1 MARSSGHSIDRVF
14 NRVFNQY
21 WTVFMNDIA
30 RALGRALVSQF
41 HPRMLWLAIW
51 PFLVALVFWGVLG
64 FFFRGPAIDAIA
76 GFASQSMLGSWVDA
90 SFGWFGI
97 SGGLAVLASLVYIAL
112 VFALMVL
119 TALLII
125 ATVAMPT
132 VVEHV
137 ASRDYPTLARK
148 NGGTYLGS
156 LGNALWVSV
165 VFLIGFVLTIPLWLF
180 APLALIVP
188 LLWWGWATARMFRY
202 DALVIHA
209 SSEERATLLSR
220 HGKAFFVIGTTV
232 SLLNFVP
239 PFFFL
244 VPILGGLAF
253 THYGLRALERLRAE
267 RGEIADV
274 VGGVVRGVVRGDVH
288 GERRGVV

>member
-1 MARSSGHSIDRVF
+1 
-14 NRVFNQY
+14 
-21 WTVFMNDIA
+21 MNDIA

-64 FFFRGPAIDAIA
+64 FFFRGAAIEWLVRVA
-76 GFASQSMLGSWVDA
+76 GESALGSWVDA
-90 SFGWFGI
+90 GFAWFGV
-97 SGGLAVLASLVYIAL
+97 SGGLVVLASFVYIAI

-148 NGGTYLGS
+148 NGGTGGTYLVGS

-165 VFLIGFVLTIPLWLF
+165 VFVIGFVLTIPLWLF
-180 APLALIVP
+180 APLALLVP

-202 DALVIHA
+202 DALVGHA
-209 SSEERATLLSR
+209 SSEERATLFSR
-220 HGKAFFVIGTTV
+220 HGKAFFAIGTIV

-239 PFFFL
+239 PLFFL

-267 RGEIADV
+267 RGESAR
-274 VGGVVRGVVRGDVH
+274 GAVRGAVPDVIIDEH
-288 GERRGVV
+288 GSVI

>member
-1 MARSSGHSIDRVF
+1 
-14 NRVFNQY
+14 
-21 WTVFMNDIA
+21 MNDIA

-51 PFLVALVFWGVLG
+51 PFLVALVLWGVLG
-64 FFFRGPAIDAIA
+64 FLFRDPAIDALVRV
-76 GFASQSMLGSWVDA
+76 ASQSALGSWIGA
-90 SFGWFGI
+90 GFGWFGVP
-97 SGGLAVLASLVYIAL
+97 GGLFVMVAIVYIAL

-125 ATVAMPT
+125 ATVAMPA

-137 ASRDYPTLARK
+137 ASRDYPALARK
-148 NGGTYLGS
+148 HGGTYVGS
-156 LGNALWVSV
+156 LANALWISV

-180 APLALIVP
+180 APLAFLVP

-209 SSEERATLLSR
+209 SSEERAILFSR
-220 HGKAFFVIGTTV
+220 HGKAFFTIGALV

-239 PFFFL
+239 PLFFL

-267 RGEIADV
+267 RGENADGFDRGIIVSDSGSIA
-274 VGGVVRGVVRGDVH
+274 
-288 GERRGVV
+288 

>member
-1 MARSSGHSIDRVF
+1 
-14 NRVFNQY
+14 
-21 WTVFMNDIA
+21 MNDIA

-41 HPRMLWLAIW
+41 HPRMLWLAVW

-64 FFFRGPAIDAIA
+64 FFFREPAIAWIA
-76 GFASQSMLGSWVDA
+76 GFAQLSTLGSWIEAGFAWAGVT
-90 SFGWFGI
+90 
-97 SGGLAVLASLVYIAL
+97 GGLVVLAAIIYIAL

-137 ASRDYPTLARK
+137 ASRDYPNLVRK
-148 NGGTYLGS
+148 NGGTWLGS
-156 LGNALWVSV
+156 LGNALWISV
-165 VFLIGFVLTIPLWLF
+165 VFVIGFVLTIPLWLLG
-180 APLALIVP
+180 PLALLVP

-202 DALVIHA
+202 DVLVIHA
-209 SSEERATLLSR
+209 SSEERATLFSR
-220 HGKAFFVIGTTV
+220 HGKAFFAIGTTV

-239 PFFFL
+239 PLFFL

-267 RGEIADV
+267 RGEGAH
-274 VGGVVRGVVRGDVH
+274 GVVITERGSVV
-288 GERRGVV
+288 

>member
-1 MARSSGHSIDRVF
+1 
-14 NRVFNQY
+14 
-21 WTVFMNDIA
+21 MNDIA

-51 PFLVALVFWGVLG
+51 PFLIALVLWGVVGFAFRNVAIGWIEQALGGSFIGVALD
-64 FFFRGPAIDAIA
+64 R
-76 GFASQSMLGSWVDA
+76 GFAWIGVDSGVGFLAAVIWLGS
-90 SFGWFGI
+90 
-97 SGGLAVLASLVYIAL
+97 

-137 ASRDYPTLARK
+137 SSRDYPTLVRK
-148 NGGTYLGS
+148 QGGSYLGS
-156 LGNALWVSV
+156 IGNASWVSL
-165 VFLIGFVLTIPLWLF
+165 VFVIGFIATIPLWLI
-180 APLALIVP
+180 APLALLVP

-202 DALVIHA
+202 DALVAHA
-209 SSEERATLLSR
+209 SSEERATLFAR
-220 HGKAFFVIGTTV
+220 HGKAFFVIGTVV

-239 PFFFL
+239 PLFFL

-253 THYGLRALERLRAE
+253 THFGLHALERLRAE
-267 RGEIADV
+267 RTVIDLGAV
-274 VGGVVRGVVRGDVH
+274 VQA
-288 GERRGVV
+288 